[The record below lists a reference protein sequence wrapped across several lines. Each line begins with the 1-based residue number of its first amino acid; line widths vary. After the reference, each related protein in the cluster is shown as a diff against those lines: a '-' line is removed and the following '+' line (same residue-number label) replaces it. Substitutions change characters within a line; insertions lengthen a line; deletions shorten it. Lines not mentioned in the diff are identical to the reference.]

1 MKKKVKL
8 VWQFYG
14 MDALKTAEHHLVHL
28 NEYIQTEKIVVT
40 DKGTELI
47 NELSSVSFIVVEDS
61 LVKELRIALNPQKG
75 FWVK

>member
-14 MDALKTAEHHLVHL
+14 MDALKIAEHHLVHL

-47 NELSSVSFIVVEDS
+47 NELSAVSFIVVEDS
-61 LVKELRIALNPQKG
+61 LVKKLRIALNPQKG